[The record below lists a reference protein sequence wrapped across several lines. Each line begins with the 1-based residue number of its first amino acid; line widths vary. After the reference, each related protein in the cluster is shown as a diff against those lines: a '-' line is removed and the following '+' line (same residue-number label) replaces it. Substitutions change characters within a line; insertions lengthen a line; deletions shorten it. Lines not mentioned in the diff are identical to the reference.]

1 MERRKTPR
9 KDWVIS
15 KDDVGRAVLE
25 WKVDP
30 LRAKRMESDPCA
42 RTYDFLNR
50 LSSPDLTLEEEAAK
64 RDHGAHVQPVR
75 SRAAAP
81 PNENIFGLSGRRDLS
96 RRSVRQKENPRPFD
110 RGFCIKSLAMTY
122 SRVG

>member
-25 WKVDP
+25 WVVDP

-50 LSSPDLTLEEEAAK
+50 LSSPALTLEEEAAK
-64 RDHGAHVQPVR
+64 RDTARTFKPYDRAQPHH
-75 SRAAAP
+75 RAKK
-81 PNENIFGLSGRRDLS
+81 FSD
-96 RRSVRQKENPRPFD
+96 
-110 RGFCIKSLAMTY
+110 
-122 SRVG
+122 

>member
-30 LRAKRMESDPCA
+30 MRAKRMEADPCA
-42 RTYDFLNR
+42 RTYDFLQR
-50 LSSPDLTLEEEAAK
+50 LNSADLALEEEKPVQRSTSRSFNPYDRAK
-64 RDHGAHVQPVR
+64 
-75 SRAAAP
+75 
-81 PNENIFGLSGRRDLS
+81 
-96 RRSVRQKENPRPFD
+96 PRHRPKVFSD
-110 RGFCIKSLAMTY
+110 
-122 SRVG
+122 

>member
-15 KDDVGRAVLE
+15 KDDVGRSVLE

-30 LRAKRMESDPCA
+30 LRAKRMEADPCA

-50 LSSPDLTLEEEAAK
+50 LEAPALALEDEVKTPRSSRAFNPYDHDAPAK
-64 RDHGAHVQPVR
+64 RR
-75 SRAAAP
+75 W
-81 PNENIFGLSGRRDLS
+81 L
-96 RRSVRQKENPRPFD
+96 RQSND
-110 RGFCIKSLAMTY
+110 
-122 SRVG
+122 

>member
-15 KDDVGRAVLE
+15 QDDVGRSVLE

-30 LRAKRMESDPCA
+30 LRAKRLESDPCA

-50 LSSPDLTLEEEAAK
+50 LDTPELTLVEETPKRSGSRSFDPYDRAQPHYKAK
-64 RDHGAHVQPVR
+64 VSSD
-75 SRAAAP
+75 
-81 PNENIFGLSGRRDLS
+81 
-96 RRSVRQKENPRPFD
+96 
-110 RGFCIKSLAMTY
+110 
-122 SRVG
+122 

>member
-25 WKVDP
+25 WKLDP
-30 LRAKRMESDPCA
+30 LRTKRMESDPCA

-50 LSSPDLTLEEEAAK
+50 LNLPDLELEDDGKK
-64 RDHGAHVQPVR
+64 RVPSRSFNPYDRDTPPVR
-75 SRAAAP
+75 RKK
-81 PNENIFGLSGRRDLS
+81 FG
-96 RRSVRQKENPRPFD
+96 Q
-110 RGFCIKSLAMTY
+110 
-122 SRVG
+122 